1 MAGVLCTK
9 HTTHWLLMRQR
20 PNSTLYHV
28 PLPALAAGLAQS
40 YLRLGYLRRRPSH
53 GFERRG
59 DGLRERCHP
68 QAIRRPSRARACA
81 VPQATRAPTC
91 ANVVDDASFS
101 ACGSGGG
108 RARPPLGLDVRSRCR
123 PRARSRCFREMFVYL
138 RRGLARAL
146 GLRGGGVSAS
156 KSSTTAKGSHFGWP
170 KAKRKTH
177 DEAGY

>member
-28 PLPALAAGLAQS
+28 PLPALS
-40 YLRLGYLRRRPSH
+40 IIFTSRIRRRPSH
-53 GFERRG
+53 GFERRD

-101 ACGSGGG
+101 ACGSVG
-108 RARPPLGLDVRSRCR
+108 RTSLSASGSGCQITVLPPRTFSLFSRDVRMFVTRIGESR
-123 PRARSRCFREMFVYL
+123 RAERWWCFREQVL
-138 RRGLARAL
+138 DDG
-146 GLRGGGVSAS
+146 
-156 KSSTTAKGSHFGWP
+156 KGH
-170 KAKRKTH
+170 A
-177 DEAGY
+177 A